1 MSSGD
6 ARVTY
11 RFGDFEVDTAACEL
25 RRGGRRIPLTRQ
37 PMDCLIL
44 LLERR
49 QELVSREE
57 IAKRLW
63 AEDVF
68 TDPDAGIHTA
78 ILRIRQAFGDSRAT
92 PRYRRNGAR
101 TRLSLHRCGRGRRA
115 SISQGAI
122 SHSPQPPSRAHEL
135 RGAPEGARGIAGSGR
150 VITAVNSGRC
160 WRGRKNAAGLA
171 ARGQRVNEFPDGV
184 WLVDLNA
191 ASVPGLIPQTI
202 ATVLGIRE
210 TLGHSVRDACSTIC
224 ATVRCCSCWTTAS
237 T

>member
-1 MSSGD
+1 MARRVCHSKHVIHDELGHD
-6 ARVTY
+6 RVTY

-68 TDPDAGIHTA
+68 TDSDAGIHTA

-92 PRYRRNGAR
+92 PRYVE
-101 TRLSLHRCGRGRRA
+101 TVPGRGYRFIA
-115 SISQGAI
+115 AVEVVALPSPKAPSAT
-122 SHSPQPPSRAHEL
+122 HPQPPSRAHEL
-135 RGAPEGARGIAGSGR
+135 RWAPEGAPGIAGSGR
-150 VITAVNSGRC
+150 VITAV
-160 WRGRKNAAGLA
+160 
-171 ARGQRVNEFPDGV
+171 
-184 WLVDLNA
+184 
-191 ASVPGLIPQTI
+191 
-202 ATVLGIRE
+202 
-210 TLGHSVRDACSTIC
+210 
-224 ATVRCCSCWTTAS
+224 
-237 T
+237 